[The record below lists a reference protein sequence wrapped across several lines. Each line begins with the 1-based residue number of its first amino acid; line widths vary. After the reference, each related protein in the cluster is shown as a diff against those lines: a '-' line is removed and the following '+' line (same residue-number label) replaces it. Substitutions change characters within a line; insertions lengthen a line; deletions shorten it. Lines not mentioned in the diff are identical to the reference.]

1 MYQEIKQM
9 AARALTRLNNVLCR
23 GILDK
28 VTTGKV
34 PTAKRQ
40 LLADETYDAIEFAQ
54 DWGFISSPPDD
65 GTTELIVAFL
75 RGQRDQGTVLKSF
88 NRTFSLKNG
97 SNIDLLPGETALYNK
112 VSGNYFIFK
121 ADGSILLQHHTGTYF
136 KINDDNSMLLQHHVS
151 GSFIKM
157 NTDGTITLSSTSQSI
172 TIDSPQV
179 TLTGNLTVDGDVLD
193 NATGAHVNAHTVRD
207 MRTIFNAHVH
217 SGVAAGG
224 ANSAAPT
231 TTQ

>member
-1 MYQEIKQM
+1 M
-9 AARALTRLNNVLCR
+9 ATRALTRLNNVLCR
-23 GILDK
+23 GILNK

-34 PTAKRQ
+34 PTAKIT

-65 GTTELIVAFL
+65 GTTELIVSFL

-88 NRTFSLKNG
+88 NRTYSLKNG

-121 ADGSILLQHHTGTYF
+121 ADGS
-136 KINDDNSMLLQHHVS
+136 MLLQHHVS
-151 GSFIKM
+151 GTFIKI
-157 NTDGTITLSSTSQSI
+157 NNDGTISLSSTSQSI
-172 TIDSPQV
+172 TIDTPQV
-179 TLTGNLTVDGDVLD
+179 TLTGNLTVNGEVLD

-224 ANSAAPT
+224 SNSAAPT